1 MSGIEPGTETSAGKP
16 NSDEPEQG
24 STAFSPRSS
33 KPRQQTLRF
42 RLSCLVLACVLPVW
56 ATAAFLVYH
65 SYLQER
71 SLMERRVLET
81 TRALSMV
88 VDRELTGMRTS
99 VTALATSPSLTSGDL
114 AAFQRQAQAVL
125 LDFPGGVVTVA
136 DASGQQ
142 LINTGRLYGT
152 PLPNRA
158 NPGWVERVFKTGEPI
173 ITDLFMGSVLRV
185 PMVGVEVPVIRDG
198 RVVYDLALVIPA
210 RHFDSLFSQQSVP
223 PDWSATVTDRNHIL
237 ITRNQLAEKYVGLP
251 AMRAYAERVNERPE
265 GKVETTNRE
274 GVPMVML
281 FKRSTIS
288 GWTVGIG
295 VPTAT
300 MLRGV
305 RQWLWWTV
313 GGALLFSGMGL
324 ALALWFANRIAGSIR
339 ALLTP
344 AAELG
349 TGKLAAIPPL
359 DLAETN
365 ELGQSLVRASQLLQQ
380 RTSERERAEKAVRAS
395 EALFRSLFEHNMDAV
410 FLARADG
417 RVTAANPAACAMF
430 GMTEE
435 ELRSVGRQ
443 VIAPDD
449 PRMALA
455 LAERSRTGS
464 FRGELQHRRKDGT
477 EFTAEVN
484 SAIFSVGGELSS
496 FAILRDITD
505 RKRAEQALLRSE
517 KLASVGRMAATISHE
532 INNPLEAVTN
542 LLYIACTDSGLSEP
556 TRQYLKM
563 ADEEL
568 RRVAHVTRQSL
579 GFYRESNAPAITS
592 VSALLESAVDLLKR
606 KANAKRAVIEK
617 RWSESVEIVAVAGE
631 LRQVFS
637 NLLSN
642 SLDALEE
649 GGVIKTRVSAGRSLS
664 NGHRDVRVTIADN
677 GKGIDADSRSH
688 IFEPFYTT
696 KGTTGTG
703 LGLWV
708 TKQIIEKHGGII
720 RMRSCTNGAHKGTTF
735 SIILPVDPATTVRGQ
750 SAGC

>member
-1 MSGIEPGTETSAGKP
+1 MAGIDDIPCTRASGGQPEPASTGT
-16 NSDEPEQG
+16 DL
-24 STAFSPRSS
+24 SPS

-71 SLMERRVLET
+71 SLMEQRVLET

-88 VDRELTGMRTS
+88 VDRELSGMRTS

-152 PLPNRA
+152 PLPKRA

-173 ITDLFMGSVLRV
+173 ITDLFMGSVSKV

-210 RHFDSLFSQQSVP
+210 KHFDSVFSQQSVP
-223 PDWSATVTDRNHIL
+223 PDWSATVTDRNNIL
-237 ITRNQLAEKYVGLP
+237 VTRNQNAEKYVGLP
-251 AMRAYAERVNERPE
+251 SVRAYAERVNERPE
-265 GKVETTNRE
+265 GKVETANRE

-288 GWTVGIG
+288 GWAVGIG
-295 VPTAT
+295 VPAAT
-300 MLRGV
+300 MLGGV
-305 RQWLWWTV
+305 RRWLWWTL
-313 GGALLFSGMGL
+313 GGALLLSGMGL
-324 ALALWFANRIAGSIR
+324 ALALYFANRIAASIR
-339 ALLTP
+339 TLRTP

-359 DLAETN
+359 DLVETN

-380 RTSERERAEKAVRAS
+380 RTAERERAEKALRDS
-395 EALFRSLFEHNMDAV
+395 ETFFRSLFENNMDAV

-417 RVTAANPAACAMF
+417 RVTAANPTACAMF

-435 ELRSVGRQ
+435 ELRSAGRQ
-443 VIAPDD
+443 GLAAPDD

-455 LAERSRTGS
+455 LAERSRTGK
-464 FRGELQHRRKDGT
+464 FRGELQQRRKDGT

-496 FAILRDITD
+496 FVILRDITD

-542 LLYIACTDSGLSEP
+542 LLYIASTGSGLSEP
-556 TRQYLKM
+556 TLQYLKM

-568 RRVAHVTRQSL
+568 RRIAHVTRQSL

-592 VSALLESAVDLLKR
+592 VGALLESAADLLKKR
-606 KANAKRAVIEK
+606 ADAKRAVIEK
-617 RWSESVEIVAVAGE
+617 RWGESVEIVAVAGE

-649 GGVIKTRVSAGRSLS
+649 DGVIKMRVSAGRSLS
-664 NGHRDVRVTIADN
+664 NGHRVVRVTIADN

-696 KGTTGTG
+696 KGSIGTG

-708 TKQIIEKHGGII
+708 TIQIIEKHGGII
-720 RMRSCTNGAHKGTTF
+720 RVRSCTNGAHKGTTF
-735 SIILPVDPATTVRGQ
+735 SITLPVDPATTVRGQ